1 MSENGRSVGMLL
13 THHELD
19 DHEVDEALSTMPAL
33 ITADTF
39 RVAPGGGAETS
50 LLDADGISVALGD
63 SGCGAVPESPDAAL
77 DGPAGP
83 GRPTRRRWFA
93 PDTDGIDVGLDLL
106 SFGPDADWLAPAD
119 SGASAAAE
127 QTVTVRERPRIRRLP
142 LILARWRSW
151 AFPRYRRMKSAT

>member
-1 MSENGRSVGMLL
+1 MLL

-33 ITADTF
+33 VTADTF

-50 LLDADGISVALGD
+50 LLDADAISVALGD
-63 SGCGAVPESPDAAL
+63 SGCGAVPDSPDAAL
-77 DGPAGP
+77 DGPAGA
-83 GRPTRRRWFA
+83 GRPTRRRWFR

-106 SFGPDADWLAPAD
+106 SFGPDADWLTPAD
-119 SGASAAAE
+119 SGAAE
-127 QTVTVRERPRIRRLP
+127 PTVAVRERLRIRRLP

-151 AFPRYRRMKSAT
+151 AFPRHRRMKSAT